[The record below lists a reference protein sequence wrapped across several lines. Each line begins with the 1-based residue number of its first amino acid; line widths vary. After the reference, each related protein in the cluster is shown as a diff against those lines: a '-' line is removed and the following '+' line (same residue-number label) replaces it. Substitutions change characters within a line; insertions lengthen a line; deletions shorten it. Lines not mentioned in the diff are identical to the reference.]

1 MEQKLR
7 WCAGRFIYP
16 RGSAQPV
23 HFLPFKDFNVDD
35 GVEFARLFALRA
47 LRAQMKESPLLDEQL
62 LAAMKETAED
72 LTATLGAELM
82 RSLVGHEH
90 GPVTVSEFYPG
101 AGVLF
106 EYLKLLLE
114 QPDSD
119 GAVNRRLTL
128 QYRGWG
134 EESFRTKFNVLHDDD
149 AHQAEYSLESHED
162 SPELLQTL
170 RHSDLVI
177 YNHAESVRHRVEP
190 QISLEKVVRISSV
203 PTIIMVRVTTG
214 DGDQEH
220 TTVKGRALT
229 IPPIDRV
236 LEVCR
241 DSDPHWLFKFV
252 PDFDSDFFLPGAGP
266 STGLVLG
273 YTARQPLPIQGFEP
287 IEAPAHSTPVAGGEG
302 AN

>member
-1 MEQKLR
+1 MDKKLR

-16 RGSAQPV
+16 RGASQPV

-47 LRAQMKESPLLDEQL
+47 LRSHMKESPLLDEQL

-72 LTATLGAELM
+72 LTATLGAELL
-82 RSLVGHEH
+82 RSLVGHEN
-90 GPVTVSEFYPG
+90 GPVTVTEFYPG

-114 QPDSD
+114 RPDND
-119 GAVNRRLTL
+119 GAVDGSLAL

-134 EESFRTKFNVLHDDD
+134 EESFRTKFNVLHDND
-149 AHQAEYSLESHED
+149 AHQAQYSLESHED
-162 SPELLQTL
+162 SCELLQAL
-170 RHSDLVI
+170 HHSDLVI

-214 DGDQEH
+214 DRDQEL
-220 TTVKGRALT
+220 TTVKGRVLV

-236 LEVCR
+236 LKVCR
-241 DSDPHWLFKFV
+241 EFDPHWLFKFV
-252 PDFDSDFFLPGAGP
+252 PDFDSDFFLPGSGP
-266 STGLVLG
+266 PTGLVLG
-273 YTARQPLPIQGFEP
+273 YTARKPLPIQGFEP
-287 IEAPAHSTPVAGGEG
+287 IEPPTYDRSTAG
-302 AN
+302 